1 MLINSQQ
8 KHTSNVVRVKLNR
21 ESCATKFN
29 STLPPMACPEFWH
42 KDNKPALKPEVKG
55 FIVALP
61 TQWTGS
67 ENNNSGFHL
76 TMLAGLLPKGGILVA
91 AASTPS
97 AAKA

>member
-1 MLINSQQ
+1 
-8 KHTSNVVRVKLNR
+8 
-21 ESCATKFN
+21 
-29 STLPPMACPEFWH
+29 MACPEFWH

-76 TMLAGLLPKGGILVA
+76 TMLAGLLPEGDIQVA

-97 AAKA
+97 ASSAAKA